1 MEPIS
6 IFVIVGIAAL
16 AISIKHIVD
25 TCKAHNSNY
34 ETIVNDDDEVPPK
47 YEDIDN

>member
-25 TCKAHNSNY
+25 TCKARNIDY
-34 ETIVNDDDEVPPK
+34 ETIVIDDEIPPK